1 MDFAFLLKGMA
12 VGFAIAVP
20 VGPIGALCIGRT
32 LSEGR
37 AAGLASGLGAATADA
52 AFASVAAFGITA
64 VSDALVDHGN
74 PLRLAGGLFLC
85 FLALRMALAAAPP
98 ETAALPSRGGL
109 ASAYA
114 STFALT
120 LTNPLTVLSFAAVFA
135 GLDIVSEGG
144 RTGPAVALVMGVFA
158 GSSAWWLLLS
168 AAVGAL
174 RSRLGLR
181 ALRSARLLS
190 AAVIGGFGA
199 AALASLAL

>member
-1 MDFAFLLKGMA
+1 MDFAFLFKGIA
-12 VGFAIAVP
+12 IGFAIAVP
-20 VGPIGALCIGRT
+20 VGPIGAICIGRT

-64 VSDALVDHGN
+64 VSDALVDHSD
-74 PLRLAGGLFLC
+74 PFRLAGGLFLC
-85 FLALRMALAAAPP
+85 FLALRMALVTPPQAAVV
-98 ETAALPSRGGL
+98 PSRGGL
-109 ASAYA
+109 VSAYA
-114 STFALT
+114 STFLLT
-120 LTNPLTVLSFAAVFA
+120 LTNPLTILSFAAVFA

-144 RTGPAVALVMGVFA
+144 RTAPAVALVAGVFA
-158 GSSAWWLLLS
+158 GSSAWWLVLS
-168 AAVGAL
+168 GGVGAL

-190 AAVIGGFGA
+190 AVVIGGFGV